1 MKKHIIWMIIGC
13 GLPLL
18 LIFFAPAL
26 GIGSG
31 TSLFIFVLAM
41 FACHL
46 LMPMN
51 RHGVHKHNDESH
63 SQNDREGNQ
72 INVKTLKTENHE
84 HHH

>member
-1 MKKHIIWMIIGC
+1 MKKHTFWMIIGC

-46 LMPMN
+46 LMPMHS
-51 RHGVHKHNDESH
+51 HGGHTHNDE
-63 SQNDREGNQ
+63 EKNQ
-72 INVKTLKTENHE
+72 QDLKTIKTENHE
-84 HHH
+84 QHH